1 MGDHMGLFKFVA
13 VAALAV
19 IPFIF
24 VKEDHDDEVSPE
36 GRVVDSDEIFELEL
50 NG

>member
-1 MGDHMGLFKFVA
+1 MGEHMGFFKFVA

-24 VKEDHDDEVSPE
+24 VKEEPDDGVSPE

>member
-1 MGDHMGLFKFVA
+1 MGFLKFMT

-24 VKEDHDDEVSPE
+24 VKEEPDNEDSPE

>member
-1 MGDHMGLFKFVA
+1 MGVFKFVA

-19 IPFIF
+19 LPFIF
-24 VKEDHDDEVSPE
+24 VKEEQDDEVSPE
-36 GRVVDSDEIFELEL
+36 GRVVDSDEFFELEL

>member
-1 MGDHMGLFKFVA
+1 MGVFKFVA

-19 IPFIF
+19 LPFIF
-24 VKEDHDDEVSPE
+24 VKEERDEEDSPE

-50 NG
+50 TA